1 MSQCEICSRETNTY
15 QYCKTGKKHLPTMEQ
30 TKKQIEDMDK
40 ATQVFENMPAGV
52 TAKLDEIIRLL
63 RTIADNKVRNPI

>member
-30 TKKQIEDMDK
+30 TKKQIEDMSK
-40 ATQVFENMPAGV
+40 PEQILESMPAGV
-52 TAKLDEIIRLL
+52 SAKLDEIIKLL
-63 RTIADNKVRNPI
+63 RTIAGQAR